1 MICYVIGY
9 DVWSILLYCCWLW
22 SCWMNILLYC
32 CWCDSSAIMDL
43 LELLVMVAIIGVI
56 WCNFSLLFFF
66 GRGVIS
72 VLLEFG
78 DPLEFLGLLLC
89 FGCIFSLCYWCYFCN
104 VGIIGVVGVV
114 GVVDLL
120 ELQVLESLVMFWM
133 HF

>member
-89 FGCIFSLCYWCYFCN
+89 FGCIFSLCFWSWSCWSCW
-104 VGIIGVVGVV
+104 
-114 GVVDLL
+114 
-120 ELQVLESLVMFWM
+120 LESLVMFWM
-133 HF
+133 YFLESLVMFWMYF